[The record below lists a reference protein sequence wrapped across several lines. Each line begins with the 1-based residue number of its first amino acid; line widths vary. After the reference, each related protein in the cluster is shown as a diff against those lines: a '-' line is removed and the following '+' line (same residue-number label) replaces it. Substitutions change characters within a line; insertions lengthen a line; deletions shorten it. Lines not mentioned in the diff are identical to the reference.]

1 MWNISPEYR
10 FPVAFPW
17 FPIGKLGNSSK
28 ARQKTSAWRRL
39 SKRFSMSR
47 LAATTCA
54 RFWFGSGGPW
64 AWDIAGIHC
73 QHHMQYILCVC
84 ACICVYICMYT
95 VIYIC
100 RSLFSILNFYCY
112 NYICIMSIFKYIY
125 THIMYA
131 MRDLFVLHKHFL
143 RYEYI
148 APQLSLGA
156 SLWRPSLCQHV
167 RHHEIFQISCAW
179 VGIAKGTHG
188 HETSEFVTS
197 SFCTTAHSK
206 QSECATT
213 FGMNSRFQLSKI
225 SCSISP
231 SSHRNIILLDCWWRK
246 KIQYCPILS
255 SLFLLHCILC
265 ILYQHICFPKLLGF
279 IQTHPLHRATDVL
292 QLLVG
297 REEP

>member
-1 MWNISPEYR
+1 
-10 FPVAFPW
+10 
-17 FPIGKLGNSSK
+17 
-28 ARQKTSAWRRL
+28 
-39 SKRFSMSR
+39 
-47 LAATTCA
+47 
-54 RFWFGSGGPW
+54 
-64 AWDIAGIHC
+64 
-73 QHHMQYILCVC
+73 
-84 ACICVYICMYT
+84 
-95 VIYIC
+95 
-100 RSLFSILNFYCY
+100 
-112 NYICIMSIFKYIY
+112 
-125 THIMYA
+125 MYA
-131 MRDLFVLHKHFL
+131 MRNLFVLHKHFL

-246 KIQYCPILS
+246 KNPVLPNFILVISFTLYIMYIISAYLFPQVAWFHPNPSSSPGHWCPPAPRWARRAVAAS
-255 SLFLLHCILC
+255 RGHRSPWAAESWTKPVNHPWTNRSVLF
-265 ILYQHICFPKLLGF
+265 
-279 IQTHPLHRATDVL
+279 
-292 QLLVG
+292 
-297 REEP
+297 

>member
-1 MWNISPEYR
+1 
-10 FPVAFPW
+10 
-17 FPIGKLGNSSK
+17 
-28 ARQKTSAWRRL
+28 
-39 SKRFSMSR
+39 
-47 LAATTCA
+47 
-54 RFWFGSGGPW
+54 
-64 AWDIAGIHC
+64 
-73 QHHMQYILCVC
+73 
-84 ACICVYICMYT
+84 
-95 VIYIC
+95 
-100 RSLFSILNFYCY
+100 
-112 NYICIMSIFKYIY
+112 
-125 THIMYA
+125 MYA
-131 MRDLFVLHKHFL
+131 MRNLFVLHKHFL

-156 SLWRPSLCQHV
+156 SLWGPSLCQHV

-231 SSHRNIILLDCWWRK
+231 SSHRNIILLDSWWRK
-246 KIQYCPILS
+246 KNPVLPNFILVIS
-255 SLFLLHCILC
+255 FT
-265 ILYQHICFPKLLGF
+265 LYIMYIISHIGFPKLLGF

-297 REEP
+297 REEPELHHVGTDLLELLNPERSWSTIRGPTGQFCFRIFDVDWRCFCPFLLWIRWIWYDSNSCSLI

>member
-1 MWNISPEYR
+1 
-10 FPVAFPW
+10 
-17 FPIGKLGNSSK
+17 
-28 ARQKTSAWRRL
+28 
-39 SKRFSMSR
+39 
-47 LAATTCA
+47 
-54 RFWFGSGGPW
+54 
-64 AWDIAGIHC
+64 
-73 QHHMQYILCVC
+73 
-84 ACICVYICMYT
+84 
-95 VIYIC
+95 
-100 RSLFSILNFYCY
+100 
-112 NYICIMSIFKYIY
+112 
-125 THIMYA
+125 MYA
-131 MRDLFVLHKHFL
+131 MRNLFVLHKHFL

-206 QSECATT
+206 QSGTTAHSKQSECATT

-231 SSHRNIILLDCWWRK
+231 SSHRNIVLLDSWWGK

-265 ILYQHICFPKLLGF
+265 ILYHILVSPSCLVSSKPILFTGPLMSSSSSLGEKSRSC
-279 IQTHPLHRATDVL
+279 ITWAPISLSC
-292 QLLVG
+292 
-297 REEP
+297 

>member
-1 MWNISPEYR
+1 
-10 FPVAFPW
+10 
-17 FPIGKLGNSSK
+17 
-28 ARQKTSAWRRL
+28 
-39 SKRFSMSR
+39 
-47 LAATTCA
+47 
-54 RFWFGSGGPW
+54 
-64 AWDIAGIHC
+64 
-73 QHHMQYILCVC
+73 
-84 ACICVYICMYT
+84 
-95 VIYIC
+95 
-100 RSLFSILNFYCY
+100 
-112 NYICIMSIFKYIY
+112 
-125 THIMYA
+125 MYA
-131 MRDLFVLHKHFL
+131 MRNLFVLHKHFL

-246 KIQYCPILS
+246 KSSTAQFYPRYFFYTVYYVYYISIFVSPSCLVSSKPILFTGPLMSSSS
-255 SLFLLHCILC
+255 SLGEKSRSCITWAPISLSC
-265 ILYQHICFPKLLGF
+265 
-279 IQTHPLHRATDVL
+279 
-292 QLLVG
+292 
-297 REEP
+297 